1 MSFSIVHLLTGDCS
15 SFGLEVSQPLL
26 LCSPTSSVDYGHI
39 RNWFHIHVA
48 HIISYRISSH
58 HISSGGRTSAA
69 RLNGTSQYCSTRCRS
84 VDSNLRSYVDPDHT
98 SFVFALSRLIYP
110 HFHIET
116 IQDQATRLNLAASLI
131 LKLKLII
138 ILMRVAPLF
147 LRRKFRVGELMVNV
161 VPIMAEVPLDLRPR
175 RS

>member
-26 LCSPTSSVDYGHI
+26 LCAPTSSVDYGHI

-48 HIISYRISSH
+48 HKISYRISSH

-69 RLNGTSQYCSTRCRS
+69 RLNGTSKYCSTRCRS

-98 SFVFALSRLIYP
+98 SFVFALSWLKYP

-116 IQDQATRLNLAASLI
+116 IQDQATQLNLVASLI
-131 LKLKLII
+131 KKLKLI

-161 VPIMAEVPLDLRPR
+161 VPIMAGVPHDLRPR